1 MEQSLIPMLFA
12 IFAAIG
18 MAIGI
23 ISIIKRIPKIW
34 YANILSSMNAFC
46 GMLSIVSSIHYHN
59 LIWAFVFIRLGG
71 VFDLFDGRAA
81 RKHGTTKRG
90 DWFDDGADLI
100 TFGLA
105 TGTMLYEFGGRYA
118 WFYGSAYIVCV
129 AGRLARY
136 TWFDSQRDDLP
147 KKIFNG
153 LPSPAGSDIVTSIC
167 LISLDD
173 HILFIA
179 AIFSSLLMISHLWF
193 AHFGRVMSEYVSN
206 SKEKRW
212 SLRVIGA
219 VIAIAALGYLISLRD
234 ATLFGW
240 IFLFLIVLY
249 MVVGRITA
257 IRAKK
262 SFQTQVA
269 ESV

>member
-1 MEQSLIPMLFA
+1 MEQSLIPILFA

-18 MAIGI
+18 MTIGI
-23 ISIIKRIPKIW
+23 ISIIKRIPKVF
-34 YANILSSMNAFC
+34 YANILSGMNAVC
-46 GMLSIVSSIHYHN
+46 GVLSIISAVHYDN
-59 LIWAFVFIRLGG
+59 LIWAVVFNRMGG
-71 VFDLFDGRAA
+71 AFDFFDGRAA
-81 RKHGTTKRG
+81 RKHGSTKWG
-90 DWFDDGADLI
+90 NWIDDIADLI
-100 TFGLA
+100 NFGLA
-105 TGTMLYEFGGRYA
+105 TGVMLYEFGGRHA
-118 WFYGSAYIVCV
+118 QFYGSIYVACV

-136 TWFDSQRDDLP
+136 TWFDSKRSDLP

-153 LPSPAGSDIVTSIC
+153 LPSPAGSDIVTSVC
-167 LISLDD
+167 LISLND
-173 HILFIA
+173 HVLFVA

-193 AHFGRVMSEYVSN
+193 AHFGRIMSEYVSN

-219 VIAIAALGYLISLRD
+219 IIAIAALGYLISLRD
-234 ATLFGW
+234 AILFGW

-262 SFQTQVA
+262 NFQAQVA
-269 ESV
+269 EPI

>member
-1 MEQSLIPMLFA
+1 MEQFFIPMLFA
-12 IFAAIG
+12 VFAAVG
-18 MAIGI
+18 VFLGI
-23 ISIIKRIPKIW
+23 ASIIRRIPKIF

-46 GMLSIVSSIHYHN
+46 GVLSIVSSIHYNN

-71 VFDLFDGRAA
+71 VFDLLDGRAA
-81 RKHGTTKRG
+81 RKHGSTKRG
-90 DWFDDGADLI
+90 NWIDDVADLI
-100 TFGLA
+100 NFGLA
-105 TGTMLYEFGGRYA
+105 TGIMLYKFGDGYA
-118 WFYGSAYIVCV
+118 WFYGSIYIACV

-147 KKIFNG
+147 EKIFNG
-153 LPSPAGSDIVTSIC
+153 LPSPAGSDIVTSVC

-173 HILFIA
+173 HLLFITA
-179 AIFSSLLMISHLWF
+179 VFSSLLMVSHLWF
-193 AHFGRVMSEYVSN
+193 AHFGRIMSEYVSN

-219 VIAIAALGYLISLRD
+219 VMAIAALGYLISLRD

-240 IFLFLIVLY
+240 IFLFLIALY

-262 SFQTQVA
+262 NFQAQVA
-269 ESV
+269 ESA